1 MSATSVTK
9 LTFALR
15 RNSKSRLTL
24 QAPQPVALEKGK
36 RPTKR
41 AIRMANA
48 LRLEQM
54 LHAGQFRSLA
64 DIRMTYG
71 ITRMVLATP
80 PTICSTT
87 PRRKSPPSSGKPTE
101 PGRRALIFCPL

>member
-48 LRLEQM
+48 LVLEQK
-54 LHAGQFRSLA
+54 LHSGELRSVT
-64 DIRMTYG
+64 DVCDTFG
-71 ITRMVLATP
+71 ITRMVLSKTLDMLDHTP
-80 PTICSTT
+80 QEI
-87 PRRKSPPSSGKPTE
+87 SSILRETY
-101 PGRRALIFCPL
+101 

>member
-41 AIRMANA
+41 AIRM
-48 LRLEQM
+48 
-54 LHAGQFRSLA
+54 
-64 DIRMTYG
+64 
-71 ITRMVLATP
+71 VLAKTLDMLDHTP
-80 PTICSTT
+80 EEIAAILRETY
-87 PRRKSPPSSGKPTE
+87 
-101 PGRRALIFCPL
+101 

>member
-1 MSATSVTK
+1 MQPTSTETVK
-9 LTFALR
+9 LALR
-15 RNSKSRLTL
+15 RNSKSRLVLTEPEPPSL
-24 QAPQPVALEKGK
+24 K
-36 RPTKR
+36 RGNRPAKR

-48 LRLEQM
+48 LVLEQM

-80 PTICSTT
+80 HDMLDHT
-87 PRRKSPPSSGKPTE
+87 PEEITAILRET
-101 PGRRALIFCPL
+101 C

>member
-1 MSATSVTK
+1 MSATPVTK
-9 LTFALR
+9 LTFALL

-48 LRLEQM
+48 LVLEHK
-54 LHAGQFRSLA
+54 LHSGALRSLTNHC
-64 DIRMTYG
+64 DTFG
-71 ITRMVLATP
+71 ITLLVLYKTLDMLDHTP
-80 PTICSTT
+80 EKIGTILRETY
-87 PRRKSPPSSGKPTE
+87 
-101 PGRRALIFCPL
+101 

>member
-24 QAPQPVALEKGK
+24 QAPQPVALERDK

-41 AIRMANA
+41 AIRMDNV

-64 DIRMTYG
+64 DVRMTYG
-71 ITRMVLATP
+71 ITRMALAKTLDMLDHTP
-80 PTICSTT
+80 VEIATILQETY
-87 PRRKSPPSSGKPTE
+87 
-101 PGRRALIFCPL
+101 

>member
-9 LTFALR
+9 LTFALH
-15 RNSKSRLTL
+15 RNSKSCLTL
-24 QAPQPVALEKGK
+24 QAPQPVALGKGK

-54 LHAGQFRSLA
+54 LHVRQFRSLA

-71 ITRMVLATP
+71 ITRMVISKTLDMLDHTP
-80 PTICSTT
+80 QEIAAILRGTY
-87 PRRKSPPSSGKPTE
+87 
-101 PGRRALIFCPL
+101 

>member
-9 LTFALR
+9 HTFALR

-48 LRLEQM
+48 LRLAQN
-54 LHAGQFRSLA
+54 S
-64 DIRMTYG
+64 D
-71 ITRMVLATP
+71 
-80 PTICSTT
+80 
-87 PRRKSPPSSGKPTE
+87 
-101 PGRRALIFCPL
+101 PLRTSA